1 MGLRYGRDRVV
12 RGLLHFLLG
21 KGISSIAGFLGI
33 VLVIRLL
40 PVDQFASYS
49 VLVALVE
56 TLTAVSGLGLAHALL
71 RYVPE
76 LYAQHYQQALRRY
89 VGGSVMLRSAVL
101 LLATLVAFL
110 CSNHLAPLI
119 GLGDEIGPFRLFL
132 LLVFVRSTS
141 QFLSQILES
150 TLHQANAQ
158 FAFSLSAVTR
168 LAGMLYLSSRH
179 DVRLMEVIWVE
190 VASDALGLAVMLYG
204 VLRML
209 SQGAEGGAIPDDDAH
224 WLRRHLRQIGRFAL
238 AGYAQHLAILPYGG
252 NTNRLVGGRML
263 ADAAMA
269 SYGFAQSLYE
279 YVKRY
284 LPAQLLVGLIRPVV
298 VARYAQ
304 HRDFADAAR
313 MSGKVLQINML
324 CIGAAFVGLAVGGP
338 EAIKWMSAGKYGTEV
353 AVILL
358 ALFIVLLLETQRQ
371 QLELLVQTV
380 EIYKVLIPS
389 NVVLAA
395 SVLLAVLLLPAWG
408 AVSFP
413 VANIVGLVIAN
424 AWVQRRMDAFGFR
437 FRHDWISSAQVLG
450 IIAVATLVGLGLK
463 EPGMSWYLAALLS
476 GVVYSVLG
484 YFICGDMVRD
494 FVSDLTGSGRKLLP
508 PLEPAAAV
516 DRPTIAFGVL
526 SSKQS
531 TAAVEQIAAAVHP
544 HPVYVHHD
552 FSKQPD
558 FAPRGD
564 NITLL
569 EQPVTTAWGDWSL
582 VEATYRLMARAL
594 ANPAVTHFQLL
605 SESCLPLQDIAR
617 FEAYLLK
624 EQPDAMIDILP
635 VSTDQ
640 ILYSHGWRYL
650 PRTALLRRIGR
661 RASTWVA
668 GNQHAHRD
676 LGSLNLSLA
685 LPAANFSGRVAQWVG
700 RSALRLAARSGQRL
714 LDANALQGYAIGAQ
728 WFGAN
733 RRTVQWL
740 LLARQALPAFTAHY
754 QRCHIPDESY
764 VHTLLHNAVAAGL
777 PLRMAPANHAL
788 YWDGN
793 GTGPDLLTDRDY
805 GRLSAS
811 GKYFGRKFDL
821 DPATALRRRV
831 LDRAGAAGR
840 VSGAPH

>member
-89 VGGSVMLRSAVL
+89 VGGSVLLRSGVL
-101 LLATLVAFL
+101 LLATLLAFL
-110 CSNHLAPLI
+110 WSNHLAPLI

-168 LAGMLYLSSRH
+168 LVGMLYLSSSH
-179 DVRLMEVIWVE
+179 DARLMDVIWVE
-190 VASDALGLAVMLYG
+190 VVSDVLGLTVMLYG

-209 SQGAEGGAIPDDDAH
+209 RQGAEGSAIPADDAH

-304 HRDFADAAR
+304 QRNFADAAR

-389 NVVLAA
+389 NIVLAA
-395 SVLLAVLLLPAWG
+395 SVLLAVLMLPAWG

-413 VANIVGLVIAN
+413 VANIVGLVVAN

-437 FRHDWISSAQVLG
+437 FRHDWFSSAQVLA
-450 IIAVATLVGLGLK
+450 IMAVSALMCLGLK
-463 EPGMSWYLAALLS
+463 ELGMIWYLAALLS
-476 GVVYSVLG
+476 GVVYTVLS
-484 YFICGDMVRD
+484 YFICGEMVRD
-494 FVSDLTGSGRKLLP
+494 FVSDLTGSRRQLP
-508 PLEPAAAV
+508 PLAPAGTT
-516 DRPTIAFGVL
+516 DKPTIAFGVL

-569 EQPVTTAWGDWSL
+569 EHPVATAWGDWSL

-594 ANPAVTHFQLL
+594 ADPAVTHFQLL

-635 VSTDQ
+635 VSTEQ

-661 RASTWVA
+661 RASIWVA
-668 GNQHAHRD
+668 GAQYAHRD
-676 LGSLNLSLA
+676 LGSINLRVA
-685 LPAANFSGRVAQWVG
+685 LPAADFRGRLAQRAGRV
-700 RSALRLAARSGQRL
+700 ALRLAARSGQRL
-714 LDANALQGYAIGAQ
+714 LDANGLHGYAVGAQ

-740 LLARQALPAFTAHY
+740 LQARQALPAFTAHY

-788 YWDGN
+788 YWDSN
-793 GTGPDLLTDRDY
+793 GTGPDLLKENDY
-805 GRLSAS
+805 GRLHES
-811 GKYFGRKFDL
+811 GKYFGRKFEL
-821 DPATALRRRV
+821 DPDTALRRRV
-831 LDRAGAAGR
+831 LEGVGSGLH
-840 VSGAPH
+840 VSSSRH

>member
-89 VGGSVMLRSAVL
+89 VGGSVLLRSGVL
-101 LLATLVAFL
+101 LLATLLAFL
-110 CSNHLAPLI
+110 WSNHLAPLI

-168 LAGMLYLSSRH
+168 LAGMLYLSNGH
-179 DVRLMEVIWVE
+179 DVRLLDVIWVE
-190 VASDALGLAVMLYG
+190 VASDVLGLLVMLYG
-204 VLRML
+204 VLHML
-209 SQGAEGGAIPDDDAH
+209 RQGAEGSAIPADDAH

-263 ADAAMA
+263 ADVAMA

-304 HRDFADAAR
+304 QRNFADAAR
-313 MSGKVLQINML
+313 ISGKVLQINML

-358 ALFIVLLLETQRQ
+358 ALFVVLLLETQRQ

-389 NVVLAA
+389 NIVLAA
-395 SVLLAVLLLPAWG
+395 SVLLAVLMLPAWG

-413 VANIVGLVIAN
+413 LANIIGLVVAN

-437 FRHDWISSAQVLG
+437 FRHDWFTSAQVLA
-450 IIAVATLVGLGLK
+450 IMAVSTLICLGLK
-463 EPGMSWYLAALLS
+463 ELGMIWYLAALLS

-484 YFICGDMVRD
+484 YFICGEMVRD
-494 FVSDLTGSGRKLLP
+494 FVSDLTGSRRQLP
-508 PLEPAAAV
+508 PLEPAEAIE
-516 DRPTIAFGVL
+516 RPTIAFGVL

-531 TAAVEQIAAAVHP
+531 TAAVEQIAAAVYP

-558 FAPRGD
+558 FAPHGD

-569 EQPVTTAWGDWSL
+569 EHPVATAWGDWSL

-594 ANPAVTHFQLL
+594 DDPAVTHFQLL
-605 SESCLPLQDIAR
+605 SESCLPLQEIAR
-617 FEAYLLK
+617 FEAYLLAQ
-624 EQPDAMIDILP
+624 QPDAMIDILP
-635 VSTDQ
+635 VSTEQ
-640 ILYSHGWRYL
+640 ILHSHGWRYL
-650 PRTALLRRIGR
+650 PRSALLRRIGR
-661 RASTWVA
+661 RASIWAA
-668 GNQHAHRD
+668 GSQYAHRD
-676 LGSLNLSLA
+676 LGSINLRVA
-685 LPAANFSGRVAQWVG
+685 LPAKDVLGRLAQRAG
-700 RSALRLAARSGQRL
+700 RLTLRLAARSGQRL
-714 LDANALQGYAIGAQ
+714 LDAHSLHGYAVGAQ
-728 WFGAN
+728 WFGVN
-733 RRTVQWL
+733 RRTAQWL
-740 LLARQALPAFTAHY
+740 LQARQALPAFTAHY

-777 PLRMAPANHAL
+777 PLRMASANHAL

-793 GTGPDLLTDRDY
+793 GTGPDLLTDKDY
-805 GRLSAS
+805 GRLSES
-811 GKYFGRKFDL
+811 GKYFGRKFEL
-821 DPATALRRRV
+821 DPGTALRLRV
-831 LDRAGAAGR
+831 LDRVGAAGQ
-840 VSGAPH
+840 VSSAPH